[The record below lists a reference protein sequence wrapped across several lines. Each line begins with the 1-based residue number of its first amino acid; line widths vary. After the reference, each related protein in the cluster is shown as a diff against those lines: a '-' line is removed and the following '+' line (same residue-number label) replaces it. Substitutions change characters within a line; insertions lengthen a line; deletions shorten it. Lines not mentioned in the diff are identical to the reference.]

1 VWNTLRA
8 PDAVVIHGDG
18 SLPLDRYVEKIV
30 ALVVEYLWSPRP
42 CLADQHVRAAASAA
56 QRAVGHREVI
66 LHDVELS

>member
-1 VWNTLRA
+1 MVESPGVWNTLRA

-42 CLADQHVRAAASAA
+42 A
-56 QRAVGHREVI
+56 
-66 LHDVELS
+66 